1 MRNRPAWPVGQ
12 RVMMTGTTLS
22 VTLASSPST
31 DLRMKALDEL
41 SSAIPPRAD
50 PGSSV
55 LVVDDEEAV
64 RRFALRVL
72 EREGFRVF
80 EARDGV
86 EALELVKQG
95 QAFDV
100 VVSDIVM
107 PRLNGVELMQALST
121 SNPELPVILMSGY
134 ASEALA
140 ELGIAAPCAI
150 LGKPFPAE
158 RLLEEVRRCTRRRDV
173 A

>member
-1 MRNRPAWPVGQ
+1 MK
-12 RVMMTGTTLS
+12 TLDD
-22 VTLASSPST
+22 V
-31 DLRMKALDEL
+31 
-41 SSAIPPRAD
+41 SSAVPLRAGA
-50 PGSSV
+50 GSAI
-55 LVVDDEEAV
+55 LVVDDEAAV

-72 EREGFRVF
+72 EREGYSVF

-86 EALELVKQG
+86 EALELVNQR
-95 QAFDV
+95 QVSFDV

-121 SNPELPVILMSGY
+121 SQPDLPVILMSGY
-134 ASEALA
+134 ATGALA

-150 LGKPFPAE
+150 LAKPFPAE